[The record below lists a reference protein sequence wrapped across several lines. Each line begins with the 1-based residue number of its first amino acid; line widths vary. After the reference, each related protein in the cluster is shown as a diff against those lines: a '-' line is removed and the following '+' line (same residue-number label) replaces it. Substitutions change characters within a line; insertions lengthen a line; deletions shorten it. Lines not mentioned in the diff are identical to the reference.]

1 MPSRLD
7 GLPSARNDVRF
18 PNRMQVARCVAALG
32 LLVVVGGGCQTTYSC
47 PGGCTVGAYAVLE
60 LTCRATV
67 TSARLTGPCAPSGDA
82 GAGFGFSCAPVTEVP
97 FSGCK
102 EVHIA
107 ATVPGV
113 CHVELTFATG
123 FTYSTDVTFASQTDP
138 EPPGCGQCPQ
148 YVGPASQATFIVD
161 NPATA
166 CLDAGSDEGADAPT
180 DAPSEAAVCPTD
192 ASQSVACNFSGTC
205 AGCRSNAGFEC
216 TCSDAGGS
224 GSDGGGTQ
232 WQCVDTGFPCMGSP

>member
-1 MPSRLD
+1 
-7 GLPSARNDVRF
+7 
-18 PNRMQVARCVAALG
+18 MQVARCVAALG